1 MDSPNDSATVLNG
14 MIASYKAECEEQPQ
28 RLALLCRAYEQ
39 DEQIRSEIRRLKRT
53 ISGQLPLLWVGMGAS
68 YCSMLSGSVRM
79 QSSGRLS
86 FASEAGEWLHNSD
99 GTRHQIAGPILVTT
113 SGESAE
119 LVELCRQ
126 PSNKPS
132 ILLCNEAES
141 SCWSA
146 AQIRFPI
153 LAGLEHGN
161 ASKSYTNATAACIIL
176 ASELVGLQ
184 WKREAAIAIE
194 GFTNSLGRVFE
205 RRKEFDQ
212 FRQGAT
218 TIEVVGRGPALG
230 GALMGALCIREMTG
244 FRAGA
249 HSGASFRHGPLLDV
263 DDSHLSIIQALG
275 PTAELG
281 VRLAKDCVAR
291 GGRVILVETNERRA
305 SERLLPVKIDTVP
318 EPWEGITSV
327 LVSQAITAAMIERL
341 GTKYV
346 RICTVVE

>member
-1 MDSPNDSATVLNG
+1 

-39 DEQIRSEIRRLKRT
+39 DEQIRSELGRLKRA
-53 ISGQLPLLWVGMGAS
+53 ISGELPLLWVGMGAS
-68 YCSMLSGSVRM
+68 YCSALSGSLRM

-86 FASEAGEWLHNSD
+86 FASEASEWLHHSD
-99 GTRHQIAGPILVTT
+99 GARHQIAGPILVTT

-126 PSNKPS
+126 PSNKPG
-132 ILLCNEAES
+132 ILLCNEATS
-141 SCWSA
+141 SCWST
-146 AQIRFPI
+146 AQIRLPI
-153 LAGLEHGN
+153 LAGLEQGN
-161 ASKSYTNATAACIIL
+161 ATKSYTNGTAACIIL
-176 ASELVGLQ
+176 ASELVGLE
-184 WKREAAIAIE
+184 WKREAAIAVE
-194 GFTNSLGRVFE
+194 SFSNSLGRVFE

-249 HSGASFRHGPLLDV
+249 HSGGGFRHGPLLDV
-263 DDSHLSIIQALG
+263 DGTHLSIIQALG
-275 PTAELG
+275 RTAELG
-281 VRLAKDCVAR
+281 VRLAEDCVAR
-291 GGRVILVETNERRA
+291 GGRVILVETGERSA
-305 SERLLPVKIDTVP
+305 SERLLPVKIDAVP

-327 LVSQAITAAMIERL
+327 LVSQAITAAMIERC
-341 GTKYV
+341 GTSYV
-346 RICTVVE
+346 RISTTTE

>member
-1 MDSPNDSATVLNG
+1 MGSPNDGTAGANDL
-14 MIASYKAECEEQPQ
+14 IASYMAECEEQPQ

-39 DEQIRSEIRRLKRT
+39 DEQIRSEIERLKRA
-53 ISGQLPLLWVGMGAS
+53 ISGELPLLWVGMGAS
-68 YCSMLSGSVRM
+68 YCSALSGSVRM

-86 FASEAGEWLHNSD
+86 FASEASEWLHYSD
-99 GTRHQIAGPILVTT
+99 GTRQQIAGPILVST

-126 PSNKPS
+126 PSNKPE
-132 ILLCNEAES
+132 ILLCNEAAS
-141 SCWSA
+141 SCWSV
-146 AQIRFPI
+146 AQIRLPI
-153 LAGLEHGN
+153 LAGLERGN
-161 ASKSYTNATAACIIL
+161 ATKSYTNGTAACIIL

-184 WKREAAIAIE
+184 WKRGAAIAIE
-194 GFTNSLGRVFE
+194 GFSKSLGRVFE
-205 RRKEFDQ
+205 RRNEFDQ
-212 FRQGAT
+212 FRQGAM

-263 DDSHLSIIQALG
+263 DDTHLSIIQALG
-275 PTAELG
+275 RTAELG

-291 GGRVILVETNERRA
+291 GGRVILVETSERRA
-305 SERLLPVKIDTVP
+305 SERLLPVKIDAVP

-327 LVSQAITAAMIERL
+327 LVSQAITAAMIERC
-341 GTKYV
+341 GTNYV
-346 RICTVVE
+346 RTSTTTE